1 MQLNYRNRRKK
12 IYGVYYSLLSIKN
25 ILLLSYEKKYS
36 RSLSVYTI
44 YLQFYYTLQIHLT
57 KRKRNK
63 KRTFWLPVTSICY
76 YYSNDHNDIIVNFI
90 YE

>member
-1 MQLNYRNRRKK
+1 MQLNYRNKK
-12 IYGVYYSLLSIKN
+12 KKDIYGVYSLLNIKN
-25 ILLLSYEKKYS
+25 ILLLSYEKKYN
-36 RSLSVYTI
+36 RSLSVYTV

-57 KRKRNK
+57 KRERNK
-63 KRTFWLPVTSICY
+63 KRTLWLPVTSTCY